1 MNQNTQHPA
10 QAYNTGLK
18 AAGAAD
24 RLLNSYWL
32 QPESLLAGEYPGAPD
47 QAAARRKLGDFLD
60 RGFTAFLDLTV
71 DRELSPYEPLLAEL
85 AQARGIDCEY
95 QRLPIRDV
103 DVPADPRQMRDILS
117 QIQRWQRQQ
126 RKVYFH
132 CWGGVGR
139 TGTVAGC
146 YLVQHGY
153 SGEAALEQ
161 LKQLWTQMSEDKQ
174 RRKPHT
180 PETQAQ
186 RDYVLNWDDMAN
198 TLYEQDQPD
207 ALV

>member
-1 MNQNTQHPA
+1 MNQNAQHPA
-10 QAYNTGLK
+10 HAYNTGLK
-18 AAGAAD
+18 AEGAAD
-24 RLLNSYWL
+24 RPLNSYWL
-32 QPESLLAGEYPGAPD
+32 HPPFLLAGEYPGAPES
-47 QAAARRKLGDFLD
+47 AAARRKLEDFLD

-71 DRELSPYEPLLAEL
+71 ANELSPYEPLLAEL

>member
-1 MNQNTQHPA
+1 MNQNAQHPA
-10 QAYNTGLK
+10 HADNTGLE

-24 RLLNSYWL
+24 RPLNSYWL
-32 QPESLLAGEYPGAPD
+32 HPPYLLAGEYPGAPD
-47 QAAARRKLGDFLD
+47 PAAARRKLEDFLD

-71 DRELSPYEPLLAEL
+71 ANELSPYEPLLAEL

-186 RDYVLNWDDMAN
+186 RDYVLSWDSVAN
-198 TLYEQDQPD
+198 TLNKEGHHDE
-207 ALV
+207 LV

>member
-1 MNQNTQHPA
+1 MNQNAQHPA
-10 QAYNTGLK
+10 HADNTGLE
-18 AAGAAD
+18 AASAAD
-24 RLLNSYWL
+24 RPLNSYWL
-32 QPESLLAGEYPGAPD
+32 HPTNLLAGEYPGAPD
-47 QAAARRKLGDFLD
+47 PAAARRKLGDFLD

-71 DRELSPYEPLLAEL
+71 SDELSPYEPLLVEL

-95 QRLPIRDV
+95 RRLPIRDV
-103 DVPADPRQMRDILS
+103 DVPSDPSQMRDILA

-153 SGEAALEQ
+153 TGKAALVQ
-161 LKQLWTQMSEDKQ
+161 LQQLWTQMSEDKQ

-186 RDYVLNWDDMAN
+186 RDYVLSWDAVAN
-198 TLYEQDQPD
+198 TLNK
-207 ALV
+207 